1 MPEIIIRP
9 SISPDLEHIKKI
21 QHHFQTK
28 HVWQMVRK
36 VEEGQIYINFRVV
49 RLPRSVQ
56 VEYPHRIDNFD
67 ANWLKK
73 SNILVA
79 TVKETIVGYIRLKE
93 QSTPNSAWVTDLAVK
108 SEMRRKGIA
117 SALVLA
123 GQEWA
128 VGKGLKR
135 VILETQSKNHPAIRL
150 AFKLGFEFCGYNDH
164 YFENQDIALFF
175 ACYLR

>member
-9 SISPDLEHIKKI
+9 SIVAHIEYIKKI
-21 QHHFQTK
+21 QHHYQTT

-36 VEEGQIYINFRVV
+36 VEEGQISVNFRVV

-56 VEYPHRIDNFD
+56 VEYPHQIDRFD
-67 ANWLKK
+67 SNWMQK

-79 TVKETIVGYIRLKE
+79 TVKETIVGYIRMKD

-108 SEMRRKGIA
+108 RDMRRKGIA

-128 VGKGLKR
+128 VSKGLKR
-135 VILETQSKNHPAIRL
+135 VILEMQSKNHPSIRM
-150 AFKLGFEFCGYNDH
+150 AFKLGYEFSGYNDH

-175 ACYLR
+175 ARYLR